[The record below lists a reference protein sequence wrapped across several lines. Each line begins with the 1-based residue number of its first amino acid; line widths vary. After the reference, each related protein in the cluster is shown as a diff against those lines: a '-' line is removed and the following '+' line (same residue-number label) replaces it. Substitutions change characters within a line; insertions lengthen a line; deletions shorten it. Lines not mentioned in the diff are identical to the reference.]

1 MAEEKYRLL
10 LEPRRDSNI
19 KIRHQPW
26 YEERL
31 KRKYEKK
38 PTLIASSWTFI
49 KDGLDDFRDGRPPS
63 IDSSII
69 IKGNKGFKPNI
80 HGTCSFDGS
89 EPKQSLPRRISKE
102 DAVYS
107 KTVPQHRKRKERITT
122 VENHLLDHPLALY
135 SHLEESVPPDLFEDI
150 VDLLDPSLTL
160 KEKDIIEDDD
170 AEFSFTPPLV
180 NIHVKSDISLKKE
193 TCSGYGKAI
202 INSQKKSKAFSDE
215 EVVKEEKNRVNKK
228 KVAQPQLTK
237 IETVTKDFCDWVSD
251 LGGESNNI
259 EESTISTLFASGYET
274 KPTLSVP
281 VHVVELTN
289 VPPEL
294 RADDI
299 STENDANILTD
310 NKNEN
315 YTPSWVK
322 VKFGAWYLNPKTWK
336 SRKFNEPLKDP
347 KEVDGKKMPEAK
359 ERSKELDKI
368 LSTLHGAKAFRSF
381 VDKKGTRKPKF
392 LEGVPITLDDGTVVC
407 SDETKNV
414 Q

>member
-160 KEKDIIEDDD
+160 KEKDITEDDD
-170 AEFSFTPPLV
+170 AEFSFTPPIV
-180 NIHVKSDISLKKE
+180 SINVKSDISLKKE
-193 TCSGYGKAI
+193 TCSGYV
-202 INSQKKSKAFSDE
+202 SY
-215 EVVKEEKNRVNKK
+215 
-228 KVAQPQLTK
+228 
-237 IETVTKDFCDWVSD
+237 FCY
-251 LGGESNNI
+251 L
-259 EESTISTLFASGYET
+259 
-274 KPTLSVP
+274 LSP
-281 VHVVELTN
+281 
-289 VPPEL
+289 
-294 RADDI
+294 
-299 STENDANILTD
+299 
-310 NKNEN
+310 
-315 YTPSWVK
+315 
-322 VKFGAWYLNPKTWK
+322 F
-336 SRKFNEPLKDP
+336 
-347 KEVDGKKMPEAK
+347 
-359 ERSKELDKI
+359 
-368 LSTLHGAKAFRSF
+368 
-381 VDKKGTRKPKF
+381 
-392 LEGVPITLDDGTVVC
+392 
-407 SDETKNV
+407 
-414 Q
+414 